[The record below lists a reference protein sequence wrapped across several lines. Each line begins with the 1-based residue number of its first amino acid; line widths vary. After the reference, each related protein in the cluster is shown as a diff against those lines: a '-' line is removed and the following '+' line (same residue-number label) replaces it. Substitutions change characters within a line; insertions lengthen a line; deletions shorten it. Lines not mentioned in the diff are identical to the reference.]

1 MSTLQGKWALVTGAS
16 SGLGV
21 EFAKLFA
28 ERRAN
33 LVLVARRMEPMNRL
47 AEELTRKHSLQIVVI
62 GMDLSRPGAAAELKS
77 DLDARGIAIG
87 SLVNNAGYGMYG
99 GFLDQ
104 KLEAI
109 SGMMRVN
116 MLALT
121 ELTHIFGR
129 DMVKRREGQILMLA
143 SLLGYQAVPGRR
155 NFLRRDRRPEN
166 VAAPA
171 PDDHEAALCRKSW
184 PGRHDGGKNNGH
196 PGLPQQGCGFLR
208 PPHPPPDA
216 ARDLR
221 KNHGR
226 LKPEAPLASDLA
238 KAKAPPGPSHV
249 KRTLRKLDESLSKA
263 HKHVPPISPSSARFR
278 YRPRTCESL
287 LARGLVRGV
296 GANLVWFEL
305 THA

>member
-47 AEELTRKHSLQIVVI
+47 AEELTRKHSVRIVVI

-143 SLLGYQAVPGRR
+143 SLLGYQAVPIAGQRMSLLLRLMIMKPHSIARAGLAAMMGGRTTVT
-155 NFLRRDRRPEN
+155 P
-166 VAAPA
+166 
-171 PDDHEAALCRKSW
+171 
-184 PGRHDGGKNNGH
+184 
-196 PGLPQQGCGFLR
+196 GFLNKAAAFFDRLIPR
-208 PPHPPPDA
+208 PMQRA
-216 ARDLR
+216 IF
-221 KNHGR
+221 GR
-226 LKPEAPLASDLA
+226 IMA
-238 KAKAPPGPSHV
+238 G
-249 KRTLRKLDESLSKA
+249 
-263 HKHVPPISPSSARFR
+263 
-278 YRPRTCESL
+278 
-287 LARGLVRGV
+287 
-296 GANLVWFEL
+296 
-305 THA
+305 